1 MRCSVRLNSALFAAM
16 LAAMAES
23 SIRVIARAV
32 KILDCFVG
40 ARGNLGITELSK
52 QTRLSKSTVHHF
64 VTTLVET
71 GLLASDGASRRY
83 RLGPKLAQL
92 GNAFIQSTDLR
103 DLAMPALTELRDLTD
118 ETASLHVK
126 FGEQRVTMDQVV
138 STQGIRRVLNL
149 GVARPIYVGAVGM
162 VLMGDLADQDILR
175 LVKRDRPRQLTPH
188 TVTDPQEI
196 LKLVHKARADGYC
209 MLNAQ
214 TDDGVGV
221 IAFPIHDHL
230 GAVPAGIV
238 VSGPIHRWNAKT
250 IAPHL
255 KRMKSIVDGVSHQLG
270 RQPSDASSA
279 VARVA
284 SR

>member
-1 MRCSVRLNSALFAAM
+1 M
-16 LAAMAES
+16 LTGMAES

-52 QTRLSKSTVHHF
+52 QTKLSKSTVHHF

-103 DLAMPALTELRDLTD
+103 DLTMPALTELRDLTD

-126 FGEQRVTMDQVV
+126 FGDQRVTMDQVV

-149 GVARPIYVGAVGM
+149 GVARPIYLGAVGM
-162 VLMGDLADQDILR
+162 VLMGDMTDQDILR
-175 LVKRDRPRQLTPH
+175 LVKRDRPRQLTPR

-196 LKLVHKARADGYC
+196 LKLVHKARIDGYC
-209 MLNAQ
+209 VLSEQ

-238 VSGPIHRWNAKT
+238 VSGPIQRWNAKT
-250 IAPHL
+250 ITTYL
-255 KRMKSIVDGVSHQLG
+255 KRMKAIVDGVSRQLG
-270 RQPSDASSA
+270 RQPSELS
-279 VARVA
+279 VPARAA

>member
-1 MRCSVRLNSALFAAM
+1 
-16 LAAMAES
+16 MAES

-83 RLGPKLAQL
+83 KLGPKLAQL

-103 DLAMPALTELRDLTD
+103 DVAMPALTELRDLTD

-138 STQGIRRVLNL
+138 SRQGIRRVLNL
-149 GVARPIYVGAVGM
+149 GAPRPVYLGAVGM
-162 VLMGDLADQDILR
+162 VLMGDMTDQDILR
-175 LVKRDRPRQLTPH
+175 LLKRDRPRQLTPH

-196 LKLVHKARADGYC
+196 LKLVHKTRADGYC
-209 MLNAQ
+209 MLSEQ
-214 TDDGVGV
+214 TDEGVGV

-238 VSGPIHRWNAKT
+238 VSGPIHRWNSKM
-250 IAPHL
+250 IMPHL
-255 KRMKSIVDGVSHQLG
+255 KRMRAIVDGVSRQLG
-270 RQPSDASSA
+270 RQPAELTTPMPRA
-279 VARVA
+279 A

>member
-1 MRCSVRLNSALFAAM
+1 M
-16 LAAMAES
+16 LPLMAES
-23 SIRVIARAV
+23 SIRVIERAV

-40 ARGNLGITELSK
+40 ARGNLGITEISK

-103 DLAMPALTELRDLTD
+103 DLALRGLTELRDLTD
-118 ETASLHVK
+118 ETASLHMK
-126 FGEQRVTMDQVV
+126 FGEQRITTDQVV

-149 GVARPIYVGAVGM
+149 GVGRPIYLGAVGI
-162 VLMGDLADQDILR
+162 VLMGDMSDADILR
-175 LVKRDRPRQLTPH
+175 LLKRSRPRQLTPN
-188 TVTDPQEI
+188 TVTDPHEI

-209 MLNAQ
+209 ILNEQ
-214 TDDGVGV
+214 TDVGVGV
-221 IAFPIHDHL
+221 IAFPVLDHL
-230 GAVPAGIV
+230 GTVPAGIV
-238 VSGPIHRWNAKT
+238 VSGPIQRWNAKT
-250 IAPHL
+250 IAPYI
-255 KRMKSIVDGVSHQLG
+255 KRMKAIVDGVSSQLG
-270 RQPSDASSA
+270 RQPAESSGPT
-279 VARVA
+279 ARAA

>member
-1 MRCSVRLNSALFAAM
+1 MPLPAAM
-16 LAAMAES
+16 LPLMAES
-23 SIRVIARAV
+23 SIRVIERAV

-40 ARGNLGITELSK
+40 ARGTLGVTELSK

-103 DLAMPALTELRDLTD
+103 DLAVRALTELRDLTD
-118 ETASLHVK
+118 ETASLHMK
-126 FGEQRVTMDQVV
+126 IGDQRVTMDQVV

-149 GVARPIYVGAVGM
+149 GVARPIYLGAVGM
-162 VLMGDLADQDILR
+162 VLMGGMSDQEILA
-175 LVKRDRPRQLTPH
+175 LVKRDRPKKLTSS

-196 LKLVHKARADGYC
+196 LKLVHKARTDGYC
-209 MLNAQ
+209 ILNEQ

-238 VSGPIHRWNAKT
+238 VSGPIQRWHSKT
-250 IAPHL
+250 ILPYL
-255 KRMKSIVDGVSHQLG
+255 KRMKAIADSVSLMLG
-270 RQPSDASSA
+270 RQPVEPSTPAA
-279 VARVA
+279 KVA